1 MKKFIELLAFTAVL
15 CSFVSC
21 GNDVAEEVTQE
32 SSLSSVTEEVTEEET
47 DTEEVTDEEITEEET
62 TEEIITEET
71 DTEEVTEEETTVETT
86 EETAEYQ
93 EVLDKF
99 FECSVN
105 EDIDGI
111 LKVSYPDKYCDTL
124 KLLYEKEILEPPC
137 FRFLEEPA
145 DPFKNFRIF
154 SIDSAE
160 PLAQDYI
167 SLFDDNYGQFQ
178 TIGEYIEQNGA
189 ENTDELKNIVSE
201 AQYQPDTYFHV
212 ENAVKLTCTLSREP
226 ADNCQWE
233 DYESFI
239 DWDFVLYYIDGEG
252 WKIDFWLIPQIYENE
267 KEAVC
272 QETEYIYN
280 SAETVLSEIGTES
293 ENFIVSSDST
303 KNYNVSSEFADNFV
317 NGISEY
323 YQKSPNLQ
331 YFIVVENGE
340 ISNVSGVYEGKTKS
354 FSSFPDKYKYTEDR
368 RVILSYEEDYQI
380 CLDKIK

>member
-1 MKKFIELLAFTAVL
+1 MLYKYDIIKKIQGGYFMKKFIELLAFTAVL

-32 SSLSSVTEEVTEEET
+32 SSVSSVTEEVTEEET
-47 DTEEVTDEEITEEET
+47 DTEEVTDEEI
-62 TEEIITEET
+62 
-71 DTEEVTEEETTVETT
+71 TEEETTVETT

-111 LKVSYPDKYCDTL
+111 LKVSYPDKYCDTI

-137 FRFLEEPA
+137 FRFLDEPA
-145 DPFKNFRIF
+145 DTFKNFRLF

-201 AQYQPDTYFHV
+201 AQYQSNIYFHV

-226 ADNCQWE
+226 TDNRPLE
-233 DYESFI
+233 DYEPLI
-239 DWDFVLYYIDGEG
+239 DWEFILYYIDGEG

-323 YQKSPNLQ
+323 YQKSLNLQ

-354 FSSFPDKYKYTEDR
+354 FSSFPDKYKYTEDDYI
-368 RVILSYEEDYQI
+368 ILSYEEDYQI

>member
-1 MKKFIELLAFTAVL
+1 MKKFIAVLTFTAVL

-21 GNDVAEEVTQE
+21 GNDFADEVSEE
-32 SSLSSVTEEVTEEET
+32 SSVSSVS
-47 DTEEVTDEEITEEET
+47 EET
-62 TEEIITEET
+62 TEETTEKTTTEEMAT
-71 DTEEVTEEETTVETT
+71 EEATTEEISTEEVTTEEVAEEETTVETT
-86 EETAEYQ
+86 DENAEYQ
-93 EVLDKF
+93 EVLDNF

-105 EDIDGI
+105 KDIDGI
-111 LKVSYPDKYCDTL
+111 LKVSYPDKYCDTI

-137 FRFLEEPA
+137 FRFLDEPA
-145 DPFKNFRIF
+145 DTFNNFRLF

-201 AQYQPDTYFHV
+201 AQYQSNIYFHV

-226 ADNCQWE
+226 TDNRPSE
-233 DYESFI
+233 DYEPLI

-252 WKIDFWLIPQIYENE
+252 WKIDFWIIPQIYENE
-267 KEAVC
+267 KEAVS

-280 SAETVLSEIGTES
+280 SAATIISEIGTES

-340 ISNVSGVYEGKTKS
+340 ISNVSGEYEGKTKS

>member
-32 SSLSSVTEEVTEEET
+32 SSVSSVTEEVTEEET
-47 DTEEVTDEEITEEET
+47 DTEEVTDEEI
-62 TEEIITEET
+62 
-71 DTEEVTEEETTVETT
+71 TEEETTVETT

-111 LKVSYPDKYCDTL
+111 LKVSYPDKYCDTI

-137 FRFLEEPA
+137 FRFLDEPA
-145 DPFKNFRIF
+145 DTFKNFRLF

-201 AQYQPDTYFHV
+201 AQYQSNIYFHV

-226 ADNCQWE
+226 TDNRPLE
-233 DYESFI
+233 DYEPLI
-239 DWDFVLYYIDGEG
+239 DWEFILYYIDGEG

-323 YQKSPNLQ
+323 YQKSLNLQ

-354 FSSFPDKYKYTEDR
+354 FSSFPDKYKYTEDDYI
-368 RVILSYEEDYQI
+368 ILSYEEDYQI

>member
-21 GNDVAEEVTQE
+21 GNDVADEVSEE
-32 SSLSSVTEEVTEEET
+32 SSVTEEVSEEETTTEETTTEEMNTEEET
-47 DTEEVTDEEITEEET
+47 I
-62 TEEIITEET
+62 
-71 DTEEVTEEETTVETT
+71 TEEVTEEETTVEATYDN
-86 EETAEYQ
+86 AEYQ

-111 LKVSYPDKYCDTL
+111 LKVSYPDKYCDTI

-137 FRFLEEPA
+137 FRFLDEPA
-145 DPFKNFRIF
+145 DTFKNFRLF

-201 AQYQPDTYFHV
+201 AQYQLDTYFHV

-226 ADNCQWE
+226 TDNRPLE
-233 DYESFI
+233 DYEPLI

-272 QETEYIYN
+272 QETEYIYIIQRKPFFPK
-280 SAETVLSEIGTES
+280 SEQNPKILLFRRT
-293 ENFIVSSDST
+293 
-303 KNYNVSSEFADNFV
+303 A
-317 NGISEY
+317 
-323 YQKSPNLQ
+323 L
-331 YFIVVENGE
+331 
-340 ISNVSGVYEGKTKS
+340 KT
-354 FSSFPDKYKYTEDR
+354 TM
-368 RVILSYEEDYQI
+368 
-380 CLDKIK
+380 